1 MDIEGSDITK
11 YQKARLAQGA
21 ANRTVN
27 IEVAMLRQV
36 MRKGG
41 AWERLQADVSMLPER
56 QDVGRALST
65 EEETRLLLE
74 CRRSRSR
81 ILLPFVV
88 MALETGAR
96 FNTIRT
102 LQWGNIDLA
111 NRCLKFGKDKTAAG
125 TGRTVPLNKRAVEVL
140 TFWAQEFPKRS
151 PEHYV
156 FPAERVG
163 AAGDGFDAK
172 VYDTDPTSPV
182 GSIKEGWE
190 AAKRRT
196 RRQCPS
202 CTKGILVDRQ
212 APANGHEC
220 ESCRFEADELPQGL
234 IGVRF
239 HDLRHT
245 AVSRMIGARV
255 PLPLI
260 AKIVGWSAGTMA
272 KMASRYGHFGLDELR
287 GAVESIS
294 RGAEFEGPSPRFS
307 PQSRPKAHSDS
318 VN

>member
-125 TGRTVPLNKRAVEVL
+125 TGRTVPLNKRQWRCL
-140 TFWAQEFPKRS
+140 PSGPRSSRSDRQNTTCFPRREWGL
-151 PEHYV
+151 PE
-156 FPAERVG
+156 
-163 AAGDGFDAK
+163 
-172 VYDTDPTSPV
+172 T
-182 GSIKEGWE
+182 GS
-190 AAKRRT
+190 T
-196 RRQCPS
+196 RRCTTPTDEPS
-202 CTKGILVDRQ
+202 WI
-212 APANGHEC
+212 N
-220 ESCRFEADELPQGL
+220 
-234 IGVRF
+234 
-239 HDLRHT
+239 
-245 AVSRMIGARV
+245 
-255 PLPLI
+255 
-260 AKIVGWSAGTMA
+260 
-272 KMASRYGHFGLDELR
+272 
-287 GAVESIS
+287 
-294 RGAEFEGPSPRFS
+294 
-307 PQSRPKAHSDS
+307 
-318 VN
+318 